1 MGSVTTNEFMMT
13 LTDLAS
19 FLGEDLSVLGARLRK
34 AKKIKFVERR
44 ACVSSSDVRALLL
57 QRGYRFRS
65 RVISFQMLKGGVAK
79 TTSAVNFAIRANMYG
94 ARVLALDLD
103 QQGNLSYSLGVDDPD
118 LPVWL
123 DILENQTTIGDAI
136 IPVSSNFHLL
146 PSNLN
151 NSVLDR
157 VLLNGTRHIG
167 RSVAQKLKPLRSQY
181 DLIVIDTAPNLSAI
195 NTAVACASDL
205 IVLPVNPDRFSFS
218 GLAKTLEELEDIR
231 REFQARFEVRI
242 LFTKYDAR
250 EGLSHEALKE
260 CHSLYADRLLQSFI
274 RTSTEAKRTCAFDR
288 ASKIKEDY
296 DLLTKELLG
305 FTGI

>member
-1 MGSVTTNEFMMT
+1 MGNATTNEFMMT

-19 FLGEDLSVLGARLRK
+19 FLGEEASELGEKLRRS
-34 AKKIKFVERR
+34 KKLRFVQRR
-44 ACVSSSDVRALLL
+44 ACVPPSEVRALLL
-57 QRGYRFRS
+57 QKGYRFRS
-65 RVISFQMLKGGVAK
+65 RVVSFQMLKGGVAK

-103 QQGNLSYSLGVDDPD
+103 QQGNLSFSLGVDDPD

-123 DILENQTTIGDAI
+123 DVLENQTTIEKAI
-136 IPVSSNFHLL
+136 IPVSESFHLL

-157 VLLNGTRHIG
+157 VLLSGTRHIG
-167 RSVAQKLKPLRSQY
+167 QSVTQKIKPLRHHY

-205 IVLPVNPDRFSFS
+205 IILPVNPDRFSFS
-218 GLAKTLEELEDIR
+218 GLAKTLEELEAIR
-231 REFQARFEVRI
+231 KEFQARFEIRI

-250 EGLSHEALKE
+250 EGISHEALKE
-260 CHSLYADRLLQSFI
+260 CHSLYSDRLLRSFI
-274 RTSTEAKRTCAFDR
+274 RTSSEAKRTCAFDHV
-288 ASKIKEDY
+288 SKIKEDY

-305 FTGI
+305 LT